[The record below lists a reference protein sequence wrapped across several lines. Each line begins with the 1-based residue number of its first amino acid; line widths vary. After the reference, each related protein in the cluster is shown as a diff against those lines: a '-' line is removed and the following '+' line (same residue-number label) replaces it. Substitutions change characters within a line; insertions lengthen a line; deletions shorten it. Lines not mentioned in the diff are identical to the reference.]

1 MQDLAQAVSGDTCSK
16 GEKSVRL
23 QAQGYRVAGR
33 ILVRQTKDGKKRF
46 TVCGRLAEAAGITE
60 VKLKNGLYFCEKASN
75 FDDQFFTYIHVGIMK
90 SQFGFMYTRK

>member
-1 MQDLAQAVSGDTCSK
+1 MQNALREKIKNAVQDLAQAVSGDTCSK

-60 VKLKNGLYFCEKASN
+60 VYNSVYYL
-75 FDDQFFTYIHVGIMK
+75 FD
-90 SQFGFMYTRK
+90 